1 MLFYNI
7 KIKKRIADSLL
18 VNQVTAAN
26 PAIEAVANTE
36 ARSPPLEKNTT
47 GDVNY
52 EKTADI

>member
-7 KIKKRIADSLL
+7 KIKKRTAHSLL

-26 PAIEAVANTE
+26 LAIEAVENTE
-36 ARSPPLEKNTT
+36 ARNPLLEKNTT